1 MNEEL
6 SEILSDQTDG
16 ENPVSN
22 SGEAGTDA
30 EQEKI
35 PVFAA
40 METDLA
46 EKSREKEETAAD
58 SVTSEECTALP
69 TETEMLS
76 DMRMAELLA
85 NPMFIHFAR
94 GRSGS
99 LEELCRDFNRMLSA
113 GGSLRMPASDAA
125 RMAPAGTS
133 AAPDVALSERQR
145 ALARAAGMS
154 YREYYE
160 LASTIPGSIS
170 SSYYYKGEKK
180 YEQ

>member
-6 SEILSDQTDG
+6 SEFLSNQTDG

-22 SGEAGTDA
+22 IRKAGTDA

-69 TETEMLS
+69 AETETLS

-99 LEELCRDFNRMLSA
+99 LEEMCRDFHRMLSA
-113 GGSLRMPASDAA
+113 GGSLHMPASDAA
-125 RMAPAGTS
+125 
-133 AAPDVALSERQR
+133 SERQR